1 MGLNI
6 RQVLGLRE
14 WLRLVLLNS
23 YSKLREG
30 GPFGLEVL
38 MKRLQL
44 EALQTEKASLKLHVE

>member
-1 MGLNI
+1 MGFNI

-30 GPFGLEVL
+30 GAFGLEVL
-38 MKRLQL
+38 VKRLQL
-44 EALQTEKASLKLHVE
+44 KF

>member
-23 YSKLREG
+23 CSKLREG